1 VCFQRVVYFGAIF
14 ANFER
19 NTKSLLKKLSLRF
32 RIFFAMILLVLLASV
47 LIFVTTIYQF
57 QEINS
62 DYHQNRMER
71 KEEQIRQ
78 SIDLA
83 IEKTTYPVTTENLGH
98 IFKDEIYEIAVVQNM
113 NFNLYNLEGQLIKS
127 SRPKFENDS
136 LSICLDSEILNS
148 LEASVDKRYVEER
161 SAAGD
166 NYQASYTYIADRQF
180 KPIGILNLPYFED
193 NSFNDKEL
201 REFLI
206 RLGGVYF
213 LMLLIAIA
221 FAFFIS
227 KYITRSLETIADMMG
242 RTNLTKRNEKIH
254 IENPGEEIEKLI
266 SSYNAMIDELSES
279 AAKLAK
285 SEREQ
290 AWREMAKQVAH
301 EIKNPLTP
309 MRLSVQS
316 FERKFDVN
324 DPEIHNK
331 VKEYATTLIQ
341 QIDTMSSIA
350 SAFSNFAKMPAQ
362 QNETLNVVKIVKL
375 ALDIF
380 NEDYIHFIAEQ
391 EEIVAKLDRTQL
403 IRVVTNL
410 VKNAIQ
416 AVPEVKSPRILVS
429 VASEND
435 MVKISVADNGI
446 GIQPEFTD
454 KIFEPKFTTKTSGMG
469 LGLGMVK
476 NIVETYQ
483 GQINF
488 TSQPGKG
495 TVFSVKFPKE
505 NHPFRITT

>member
-1 VCFQRVVYFGAIF
+1 
-14 ANFER
+14 
-19 NTKSLLKKLSLRF
+19 
-32 RIFFAMILLVLLASV
+32 MILLVLIASV
-47 LIFVTTIYQF
+47 LILGVTIYQF
-57 QEINS
+57 REINI
-62 DYHQNRMER
+62 DYHENRMVR

-78 SIDLA
+78 SIDLT
-83 IEKTTYPVTTENLGH
+83 IQKTTYPVTTENLGL
-98 IFKDEIYEIAVVQNM
+98 IFKDDIYEIAVVQNM
-113 NFNLYNLEGQLIKS
+113 NFNIYSLDGQLIKS
-127 SRPKFENDS
+127 SRPKLDNDPIS
-136 LSICLDSEILNS
+136 LCLDPEVLNQLDTS
-148 LEASVDKRYVEER
+148 IDKRYVEKNT
-161 SAAGD
+161 AAGD
-166 NYQASYTYIADRQF
+166 QYQASYTYISDRQF

-201 REFLI
+201 YEFLA

-213 LMLLIAIA
+213 LMLILAIVL
-221 FAFFIS
+221 AFFIS
-227 KYITRSLETIADMMG
+227 KYITRSLETISDMME
-242 RTNLTKRNEKIH
+242 RTDLTRRNEKIH
-254 IENPGEEIEKLI
+254 LDKPGEEIEKLI
-266 SSYNAMIDELSES
+266 SSYNAMIDELSQS

-316 FERKFDVN
+316 FERKFDPN
-324 DPEIHNK
+324 DPDVKDK
-331 VKEYATTLIQ
+331 VAEYSKTLIQ

-350 SAFSNFAKMPAQ
+350 SAFSSFAEMPAQ

-380 NEDYIHFIAEQ
+380 NEDYIHFIAEE
-391 EEIVAKLDRTQL
+391 EEIIAKLDRTQL

-416 AVPEVKSPRILVS
+416 AIPEDNTNPRILVS
-429 VASEND
+429 VAVDGD

-446 GIQPEFTD
+446 GIQKEVED

-469 LGLGMVK
+469 LGLVMVK
-476 NIVETYQ
+476 NIVETYK
-483 GQINF
+483 GIINF

-495 TVFSVKFPKE
+495 TVFCVKFPRAG
-505 NHPFRITT
+505 NMITIK